1 MQVSVVGQYQLMIG
15 NRGFGAVPGYGQ
27 QEPRRNYTPPTPEA
41 KLNLLA
47 SKLTLIN
54 KQIAELEVA
63 KAGIVTEMEEVKA
76 TIPAPAPVEKVL
88 VKKKKDG
95 DNNNG

>member
-1 MQVSVVGQYQLMIG
+1 MIG

-41 KLNLLA
+41 KLNLLT
-47 SKLTLIN
+47 SKLSLIN
-54 KQIAELEVA
+54 KQIAELEEA
-63 KAGIVTEMEEVKA
+63 KKGIVAEMEEVKA

-88 VKKKKDG
+88 VKKKDG
-95 DNNNG
+95 DTNNG